1 MGWHFKL
8 KSLGIASFESAK
20 YSSTLEIFIILI
32 VDISYVTIHIFKLY
46 LFVSQTRKL
55 LTKYMFVKNF
65 CIIFHFEMQKKKDK

>member
-65 CIIFHFEMQKKKDK
+65 CIIFHFEM